1 MIEVTFKFDSIE
13 KAIAT
18 LGSLMKGAAP
28 VPNIENPAKPEGG
41 TVDKKRK
48 PRADAGKVRGPYK
61 DNAVGAGA
69 APGAG
74 VEPVVGGQST
84 SPGEATEPAP
94 TAPETAAPS
103 GQPLGEAAASGDV
116 PEVSAPNGASAES
129 SASAAPTATQE
140 QAQAA
145 LEALFAAKGL
155 PAAQAA
161 MGQFGVSRL
170 RDMKLEDYGP
180 FVAAAQEA
188 TK

>member
-48 PRADAGKVRGPYK
+48 PRADAGKPRGSYK
-61 DNAVGAGA
+61 DNGVA
-69 APGAG
+69 APVTDTTPPAAVDSPAG
-74 VEPVVGGQST
+74 PEV
-84 SPGEATEPAP
+84 PAAP
-94 TAPETAAPS
+94 PETAAPEGS
-103 GQPLGEAAASGDV
+103 AQPEVTAAQPLTQPPAA
-116 PEVSAPNGASAES
+116 
-129 SASAAPTATQE
+129 ATQE

-170 RDMKLEDYGP
+170 RDMKPEDYGP

>member
-48 PRADAGKVRGPYK
+48 PRADAGKPRGSYK
-61 DNAVGAGA
+61 DNGVVTSGPAIVNDQPAIPVTAEHPTEA
-69 APGAG
+69 ATP
-74 VEPVVGGQST
+74 
-84 SPGEATEPAP
+84 
-94 TAPETAAPS
+94 PETAAPS
-103 GQPLGEAAASGDV
+103 GVAGSDPTGESNSEPTVQTVAA
-116 PEVSAPNGASAES
+116 
-129 SASAAPTATQE
+129 ATQE

-161 MGQFGVSRL
+161 MAQFGVSRL
-170 RDMKLEDYGP
+170 RDMKPEDYGP

>member
-48 PRADAGKVRGPYK
+48 PRADAGKPRGSYK
-61 DNAVGAGA
+61 DNGVATSGPAIVNDQPAIPVTAEHPTEA
-69 APGAG
+69 ATP
-74 VEPVVGGQST
+74 
-84 SPGEATEPAP
+84 
-94 TAPETAAPS
+94 PETAAPTVTQQQVMPS
-103 GQPLGEAAASGDV
+103 GGSESVAV
-116 PEVSAPNGASAES
+116 AP
-129 SASAAPTATQE
+129 PPATQE

-145 LEALFAAKGL
+145 LEALYDAKGL

-170 RDMKLEDYGP
+170 RDMKPEDYGP

>member
-48 PRADAGKVRGPYK
+48 PRADAGKPRGSYK
-61 DNAVGAGA
+61 DNAGATSQDSIKAEGVKDAGESPA
-69 APGAG
+69 AA
-74 VEPVVGGQST
+74 SA
-84 SPGEATEPAP
+84 S
-94 TAPETAAPS
+94 APETAAP
-103 GQPLGEAAASGDV
+103 QP
-116 PEVSAPNGASAES
+116 PTAEFR
-129 SASAAPTATQE
+129 AAPLQEGVGQGEVVVAAATQE

-170 RDMKLEDYGP
+170 RDMKPEDYGQ
-180 FVAAAQEA
+180 FVIAAQEA

>member
-28 VPNIENPAKPEGG
+28 VPNIDNPAKPEGG

-48 PRADAGKVRGPYK
+48 PRADAGKPRGSYK
-61 DNAVGAGA
+61 DNGVATSGPAIVNDQPAIPVTAEHPTEA
-69 APGAG
+69 ATP
-74 VEPVVGGQST
+74 
-84 SPGEATEPAP
+84 
-94 TAPETAAPS
+94 PETAAPDVVV
-103 GQPLGEAAASGDV
+103 ASV
-116 PEVSAPNGASAES
+116 E
-129 SASAAPTATQE
+129 APTATQE

-155 PAAQAA
+155 PAAQEA
-161 MGQFGVSRL
+161 MSRFGVSRL
-170 RDMKLEDYGP
+170 RDMKPEDYGP

>member
-48 PRADAGKVRGPYK
+48 PRADAGKARGPYK
-61 DNAVGAGA
+61 DNGVVPTA
-69 APGAG
+69 APSLSSVADQGAIPEG
-74 VEPVVGGQST
+74 T
-84 SPGEATEPAP
+84 P
-94 TAPETAAPS
+94 TAENTTPPETAAPS
-103 GQPLGEAAASGDV
+103 GAAVSGPIGESNSGPTVQTAAA
-116 PEVSAPNGASAES
+116 
-129 SASAAPTATQE
+129 ATQE

-170 RDMKLEDYGP
+170 RDMKPEDYGP

>member
-28 VPNIENPAKPEGG
+28 VPNIDNPAKPEGG
-41 TVDKKRK
+41 TIDKKRK
-48 PRADAGKVRGPYK
+48 PRADAGKPRGSYK
-61 DNAVGAGA
+61 DNAGATSQDSSKAEGVKDAGESPA
-69 APGAG
+69 AAAA
-74 VEPVVGGQST
+74 S
-84 SPGEATEPAP
+84 
-94 TAPETAAPS
+94 APETAAPVVPAEADNAQPS
-103 GQPLGEAAASGDV
+103 GEVSPAAA
-116 PEVSAPNGASAES
+116 
-129 SASAAPTATQE
+129 ATQE

-170 RDMKLEDYGP
+170 RDMKPEDYGP

-188 TK
+188 AK

>member
-28 VPNIENPAKPEGG
+28 VPNIKNPAKPEGG
-41 TVDKKRK
+41 TAGKQRK
-48 PRADAGKVRGPYK
+48 PRADAGKPRGSYK
-61 DNAVGAGA
+61 DNGVAAPVTDTTPPAAVGSPAG
-69 APGAG
+69 
-74 VEPVVGGQST
+74 
-84 SPGEATEPAP
+84 
-94 TAPETAAPS
+94 
-103 GQPLGEAAASGDV
+103 
-116 PEVSAPNGASAES
+116 PEVPA
-129 SASAAPTATQE
+129 ATQE

-170 RDMKLEDYGP
+170 RDMKPEDYGP

>member
-41 TVDKKRK
+41 TAGKQRK
-48 PRADAGKVRGPYK
+48 PRADAGKPRGSYK
-61 DNAVGAGA
+61 DKAGA
-69 APGAG
+69 TSQDSIKAEGVKDAG
-74 VEPVVGGQST
+74 E
-84 SPGEATEPAP
+84 SPAAASAS
-94 TAPETAAPS
+94 APETAAPS
-103 GQPLGEAAASGDV
+103 GVAGSDPTGESNSEPTVQTAAA
-116 PEVSAPNGASAES
+116 
-129 SASAAPTATQE
+129 ATQE

-170 RDMKLEDYGP
+170 RDMKPEDYGP

>member
-48 PRADAGKVRGPYK
+48 PRADAGKPRGSYK
-61 DNAVGAGA
+61 DN
-69 APGAG
+69 G
-74 VEPVVGGQST
+74 V
-84 SPGEATEPAP
+84 ATPPAP
-94 TAPETAAPS
+94 AEADNAQPSGEVPAEVIPPETAAPS
-103 GQPLGEAAASGDV
+103 GAAVSGPTGESNSGPTVQTAAA
-116 PEVSAPNGASAES
+116 
-129 SASAAPTATQE
+129 ATQE
-140 QAQAA
+140 QAQTA
-145 LEALFAAKGL
+145 LETLFAAKGL

-170 RDMKLEDYGP
+170 RDMKPEDYGP

>member
-48 PRADAGKVRGPYK
+48 PRADAGKPRGSYK
-61 DNAVGAGA
+61 DNGVVPAA
-69 APGAG
+69 APSLSSVADQGAIPEG
-74 VEPVVGGQST
+74 T
-84 SPGEATEPAP
+84 P
-94 TAPETAAPS
+94 TAENTTPPETAAPDVVV
-103 GQPLGEAAASGDV
+103 ASV
-116 PEVSAPNGASAES
+116 E
-129 SASAAPTATQE
+129 APTATQE

-170 RDMKLEDYGP
+170 RDMKPEDYGP

>member
-18 LGSLMKGAAP
+18 LGSIMKGAP
-28 VPNIENPAKPEGG
+28 VPTAADPAKPEAAAPTG
-41 TVDKKRK
+41 KQRK
-48 PRADAGKVRGPYK
+48 PRADAGKARGPYK
-61 DNAVGAGA
+61 DN
-69 APGAG
+69 G
-74 VEPVVGGQST
+74 V
-84 SPGEATEPAP
+84 ATPPAP
-94 TAPETAAPS
+94 AEADNAQPSGEVPAEVTPPETAAPS

-145 LEALFAAKGL
+145 LEALFAGKGL

-170 RDMKLEDYGP
+170 RDMKPEDYGP

>member
-48 PRADAGKVRGPYK
+48 PRADAGKPRGSYK
-61 DNAVGAGA
+61 DNATGG
-69 APGAG
+69 GDKG
-74 VEPVVGGQST
+74 VTPEPVVT
-84 SPGEATEPAP
+84 DTPAEGAMP
-94 TAPETAAPS
+94 PVAPETAAP
-103 GQPLGEAAASGDV
+103 QPLTDNSNAAPSQEDVGQKEAAA
-116 PEVSAPNGASAES
+116 
-129 SASAAPTATQE
+129 AAATQE

-170 RDMKLEDYGP
+170 RDMKPEDYGP

>member
-48 PRADAGKVRGPYK
+48 PRADAGKPRGSYK
-61 DNAVGAGA
+61 DNGATVSEVTPAGA
-69 APGAG
+69 VESAGGSRTAEGEQTPPSVAP
-74 VEPVVGGQST
+74 
-84 SPGEATEPAP
+84 
-94 TAPETAAPS
+94 PETAAPEAPAEADNAQPS
-103 GQPLGEAAASGDV
+103 GEVPTAAA
-116 PEVSAPNGASAES
+116 
-129 SASAAPTATQE
+129 ATQE

-161 MGQFGVSRL
+161 MAQFGVSRL
-170 RDMKLEDYGP
+170 RDMKPEDYGP

-188 TK
+188 AK

>member
-48 PRADAGKVRGPYK
+48 PRADAGKPRGSYK
-61 DNAVGAGA
+61 DNGA
-69 APGAG
+69 ASENAAPDAG
-74 VEPVVGGQST
+74 KAAEQAANPTST
-84 SPGEATEPAP
+84 PEGNLSSPP
-94 TAPETAAPS
+94 TAAPPETAAPS
-103 GQPLGEAAASGDV
+103 GVAGSDPTGESNSEPTVQTVAA
-116 PEVSAPNGASAES
+116 
-129 SASAAPTATQE
+129 ATQE

-170 RDMKLEDYGP
+170 RDMKPEDYGP

-188 TK
+188 AK

>member
-48 PRADAGKVRGPYK
+48 PRADAGKPRGSYK
-61 DNAVGAGA
+61 DNGVVPAA
-69 APGAG
+69 APSLSSVADQGAIPEG
-74 VEPVVGGQST
+74 T
-84 SPGEATEPAP
+84 P
-94 TAPETAAPS
+94 TAENTTPPETAAPEAPAEADNAQPS
-103 GQPLGEAAASGDV
+103 GEVPTAAA
-116 PEVSAPNGASAES
+116 
-129 SASAAPTATQE
+129 ATQE

-170 RDMKLEDYGP
+170 RDMKPEDYGP